1 MSRVAWCGQIFFLF
15 AIFDFYG
22 PKTTLLRS
30 GRVSQSAHP
39 APPWTPLPYHNV
51 PYCTPKH
58 HATRI
63 GCCTMRVQTLGGVW
77 ERLGVFAARYVVWG
91 PSEGRTES
99 EGVRSQVGPQIPPN
113 TPKHPHTLIYASYG
127 VYTWCMR
134 LWDAYG
140 ASAGLYMADKYAYVI
155 PTCF

>member
-1 MSRVAWCGQIFFLF
+1 MVWSDFFSFCHFRLLWPKNHSSEIWSGQPICPP
-15 AIFDFYG
+15 G
-22 PKTTLLRS
+22 PTLD
-30 GRVSQSAHP
+30 
-39 APPWTPLPYHNV
+39 PLPYHNV

-77 ERLGVFAARYVVWG
+77 ERLEVFAARYVVWG

-113 TPKHPHTLIYASYG
+113 TPQTPPHANICFIWCIYM
-127 VYTWCMR
+127 VYEVVGCVWCQR
-134 LWDAYG
+134 WAVHG
-140 ASAGLYMADKYAYVI
+140 R
-155 PTCF
+155 

>member
-1 MSRVAWCGQIFFLF
+1 MKRSRRAASRGVVRFSSLPFFVC
-15 AIFDFYG
+15 YG

-63 GCCTMRVQTLGGVW
+63 GCCTMRIHTLGGVW
-77 ERLGVFAARYVVWG
+77 ECLEVFGARYVVWG

-113 TPKHPHTLIYASYG
+113 TPQTPPHANICFIWCIYM
-127 VYTWCMR
+127 VYEVVGCVWCQR
-134 LWDAYG
+134 WAVHG
-140 ASAGLYMADKYAYVI
+140 R
-155 PTCF
+155 